1 VVVAPLEHP
10 RRLAED
16 AGVLDL
22 LAEGRLQL
30 GLGAGSDAASTAAFG
45 LDHASRHVRCRE
57 VIDELRA
64 LLTDDERLA
73 SAGDLRNRL
82 WWATGSRAGV
92 DAAAARGMG
101 VISGRPVD
109 AEGSTVREDLA
120 RYWASAVDRPGS
132 RCPGWSAQARPPP
145 TCSPAGGPTPH
156 CTGPP
161 S

>member
-45 LDHASRHVRCRE
+45 L
-57 VIDELRA
+57 
-64 LLTDDERLA
+64 
-73 SAGDLRNRL
+73 
-82 WWATGSRAGV
+82 
-92 DAAAARGMG
+92 
-101 VISGRPVD
+101 
-109 AEGSTVREDLA
+109 
-120 RYWASAVDRPGS
+120 
-132 RCPGWSAQARPPP
+132 